1 MRARASP
8 IWWRTTA
15 TTSHRGAA
23 LALASVLCGVP
34 GCGGGQG
41 AEHGSA
47 QTAAASGAMIFAT
60 RCAPCHGADGRGD
73 GPAAAGLDPK
83 PRNFHD
89 PEFWRGRTAEQLRLV
104 VRNGKPGT
112 LMPPFEGA
120 LSPEEID
127 AVVAQLETFRAH
139 GS

>member
-1 MRARASP
+1 
-8 IWWRTTA
+8 
-15 TTSHRGAA
+15 
-23 LALASVLCGVP
+23 
-34 GCGGGQG
+34 
-41 AEHGSA
+41 
-47 QTAAASGAMIFAT
+47 MIFAT

-120 LSPEEID
+120 LSKEEID